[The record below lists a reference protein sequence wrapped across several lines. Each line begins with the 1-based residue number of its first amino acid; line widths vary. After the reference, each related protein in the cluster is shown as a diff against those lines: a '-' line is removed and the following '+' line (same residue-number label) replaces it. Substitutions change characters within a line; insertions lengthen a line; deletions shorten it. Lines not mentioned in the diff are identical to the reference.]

1 MDIVRD
7 TYEQLRRDYAMSE
20 YDFSENWLKKSK
32 GYFAYLKCTG
42 SQPSLEAILA
52 LYGEAIKRTE
62 LFEQLEAQHNGM
74 QKDLYRQR
82 GHYFRDITHKVESK
96 IRQMA
101 LAN

>member
-20 YDFSENWLKKSK
+20 YEYSRNWLKKSK
-32 GYFAYLKCTG
+32 GYFAYLKSTG

-52 LYGEAIKRTE
+52 LYGETIKRTE
-62 LFEQLEAQHNGM
+62 LFEQLEAKHNGM

-82 GHYFRDITHKVESK
+82 GHYFRDITHKLEFE

>member
-52 LYGEAIKRTE
+52 LYGEAKLIILCPQYCFLV
-62 LFEQLEAQHNGM
+62 LF
-74 QKDLYRQR
+74 
-82 GHYFRDITHKVESK
+82 
-96 IRQMA
+96 
-101 LAN
+101 

>member
-7 TYEQLRRDYAMSE
+7 TYEQLRRDYAMSK
-20 YDFSENWLKKSK
+20 YDFSEDWFKKSK

-74 QKDLYRQR
+74 QQGLYRQR
-82 GHYFRDITHKVESK
+82 GHYFRDITHKVESE

>member
-20 YDFSENWLKKSK
+20 YEYSRNWLKKSK

-52 LYGEAIKRTE
+52 LYGEAMRRTE
-62 LFEQLEAQHNGM
+62 LFEQLETQHNGM

-82 GHYFRDITHKVESK
+82 GHYFRDITHKLESEIK
-96 IRQMA
+96 QMA

>member
-62 LFEQLEAQHNGM
+62 LFEQLEAQHNGI
-74 QKDLYRQR
+74 QKDLYR
-82 GHYFRDITHKVESK
+82 
-96 IRQMA
+96 
-101 LAN
+101 

>member
-1 MDIVRD
+1 MDIVRN

-32 GYFAYLKCTG
+32 GYFAYLKSTG
-42 SQPSLEAILA
+42 SEPSLEAILA

-62 LFEQLEAQHNGM
+62 LFEQLETQHNGT
-74 QKDLYRQR
+74 QQDFYRQR
-82 GHYFRDITHKVESK
+82 GHYFRDITHKLESK